1 MFNLMKNEETNKF
14 GEKIEELETSYKKI
28 KTELSGLVG
37 DAVKDY
43 DLMSSIGGADEAST
57 HIFTHYMNIMGISSE
72 VADKWFESMKEEA
85 KLLESINGKLDNL
98 DHKMDELSKKLD
110 YVNSKK
116 EK

>member
-1 MFNLMKNEETNKF
+1 MFNMIKNEETNKL
-14 GEKIEELETSYKKI
+14 GQKIEELETSYKKI

-85 KLLESINGKLDNL
+85 KMLDSINTKLNNL
-98 DHKMDELSKKLD
+98 DKKLD
-110 YVNSKK
+110 ELGRKLDSK

>member
-1 MFNLMKNEETNKF
+1 MFNLTKHEETNL
-14 GEKIEELETSYKKI
+14 GEKIEGLEASYKKI

-85 KLLESINGKLDNL
+85 KMLDSINTKLNNL
-98 DHKMDELSKKLD
+98 DHKLDELNKKLD
-110 YVNSKK
+110 SIKK
-116 EK
+116 

>member
-1 MFNLMKNEETNKF
+1 MFNMIKNEEINKL
-14 GEKIEELETSYKKI
+14 GQKIEELETSYKKI

-85 KLLESINGKLDNL
+85 KVLNSINGKLDKL
-98 DHKMDELSKKLD
+98 DHKLDELSKKLD
-110 YVNSKK
+110 SIKV